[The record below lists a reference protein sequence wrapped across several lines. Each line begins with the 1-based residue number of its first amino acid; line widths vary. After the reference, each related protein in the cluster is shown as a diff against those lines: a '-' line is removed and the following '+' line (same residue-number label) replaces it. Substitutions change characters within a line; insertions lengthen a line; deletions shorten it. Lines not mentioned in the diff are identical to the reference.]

1 MIGKNSVNEGQQE
14 EIMEKK
20 AIIRVISNASM
31 EEEDIIEVTSPGI
44 YIKLEDGYK
53 AIYEETELSGMEGTT
68 TILKIGN
75 DEVILE
81 REGTT
86 TTKMVFNEDEP
97 CVSLYNTPYGMLEI
111 TISTDELNIDMDEYG
126 GEININYNMAV
137 AGQAPLQTSLQ
148 LKVETKETK

>member
-1 MIGKNSVNEGQQE
+1 
-14 EIMEKK
+14 MEKK
-20 AIIRVISNASM
+20 AIIKVISNASM
-31 EEEDIIEVTSPGI
+31 EDEDIIEVTSPGK

-68 TILKIGN
+68 TIVKIGM

-86 TTKMVFNEDEP
+86 TTKMVFNEEEP

-111 TISTDELNIDMDEYG
+111 TISTDELNVDMDEYG
-126 GEININYNMAV
+126 CEISIDYNMAV
-137 AGQAPLQTSLQ
+137 AGQAPLQTSLK
-148 LKVETKETK
+148 LIVETKETKETK

>member
-1 MIGKNSVNEGQQE
+1 
-14 EIMEKK
+14 MEKK
-20 AIIRVISNASM
+20 AIIKVISNASM
-31 EEEDIIEVTSPGI
+31 EDEDIIEVTSPGK

-68 TILKIGN
+68 TTVNIRT

-86 TTKMVFNEDEP
+86 TTKMVFNEEEP

-111 TISTDELNIDMDEYG
+111 TIVTDELNIDMDEYG
-126 GEININYNMAV
+126 CEISINYSMAV

-148 LKVETKETK
+148 LIVEAKETK